1 MEDFDYTDAAEAT
14 IRLEIE
20 GEETLVHHAQHVSKA
35 DQQAVAEL
43 VAEKSRE
50 FSPEGFSHDTDWMED
65 NLPSLAME
73 IYGMISTQFSDLLW
87 EADIEALDEFDYAE
101 VHLLP
106 FFSYEEGAWETSQYD
121 TENYSRADVTG
132 SYMTLL
138 NAAHCVDRIEEKVA
152 EREGHSTSKFLSESH
167 FNSQVTQGL
176 MIALR
181 DAHVSPGEK
190 PALQGVMF
198 NDRSNGVVD
207 AMQSVIGM
215 ELSDAELH
223 GLLLAP
229 WNERSMLQ
237 SASDYGKKQAVS
249 DTMGALED
257 LAEGLKN
264 E

>member
-121 TENYSRADVTG
+121 TENY
-132 SYMTLL
+132 L
-138 NAAHCVDRIEEKVA
+138 NQGESPAVHGG
-152 EREGHSTSKFLSESH
+152 RE
-167 FNSQVTQGL
+167 
-176 MIALR
+176 
-181 DAHVSPGEK
+181 
-190 PALQGVMF
+190 
-198 NDRSNGVVD
+198 
-207 AMQSVIGM
+207 
-215 ELSDAELH
+215 
-223 GLLLAP
+223 
-229 WNERSMLQ
+229 
-237 SASDYGKKQAVS
+237 S
-249 DTMGALED
+249 DTPRHKPRSTLIQGYPL
-257 LAEGLKN
+257 
-264 E
+264 